1 MTEAQA
7 VQLVRG
13 MKPGL
18 EIDPAMR
25 VTSAEKAIVLANRKA
40 DSSYGGDDRVAWIVT
55 LSSQWGQVRVDV
67 DDHNGSIL
75 GVDKTK

>member
-1 MTEAQA
+1 MTEEQA
-7 VQLVRG
+7 VQLVRS

-18 EIDPAMR
+18 NIEPAMR
-25 VTSAEKAIVLANRKA
+25 VTSAEKAIVLVNRKA
-40 DSSYGGDDRVAWIVT
+40 DSSYPGDDRVAWIVT

-75 GVDKTK
+75 GVDRTK